1 LDETTRRPVNSPN
14 DSDGKEKTM
23 DRYFV
28 ESPHT
33 PQECL
38 RALDEIL
45 AKGPGALAR
54 YEWGCMAGDHTG
66 YAIVEAR
73 SESEAKEAIPVF
85 LVGKARV
92 VKLNK
97 FTPEQIR
104 DFHRKSA

>member
-1 LDETTRRPVNSPN
+1 
-14 DSDGKEKTM
+14 M
-23 DRYFV
+23 DRYHI

-33 PQECL
+33 PEECL

-45 AKGPGALAR
+45 AKGSDVLAR

-66 YAIVEAR
+66 YVAIEA
-73 SESEAKEAIPVF
+73 SSEAEAKKTIPSF
-85 LVGKARV
+85 LAGKARV

-104 DFHRKSA
+104 EFHKKTA

>member
-1 LDETTRRPVNSPN
+1 ME
-14 DSDGKEKTM
+14 
-23 DRYFV
+23 RYLIQ
-28 ESPHT
+28 SPHT
-33 PQECL
+33 PPECL

-45 AKGPGALAR
+45 AKGPGSLAR

-73 SESEAKEAIPVF
+73 SETEARESVPEF
-85 LVGKARV
+85 LRGKARL

-104 DFHRKSA
+104 EFHKKSA

>member
-1 LDETTRRPVNSPN
+1 M
-14 DSDGKEKTM
+14 G
-23 DRYFV
+23 RYLV

-45 AKGPGALAR
+45 EKGQGILSE

-73 SESEAKEAIPVF
+73 SEPEARKTIPAF
-85 LVGKARV
+85 LEGKARV

-104 DFHRKSA
+104 EFHKKTA

>member
-1 LDETTRRPVNSPN
+1 M
-14 DSDGKEKTM
+14 GK
-23 DRYFV
+23 YFV

-45 AKGPGALAR
+45 AKGPGLLGM

-66 YAIVEAR
+66 YAIVEGL
-73 SESEAKEAIPVF
+73 SEGEVKEAIPEF
-85 LVGKARV
+85 LQGKARV
-92 VKLNK
+92 VKLNR

-104 DFHRKSA
+104 EFHKKSA